1 MHRFVWQVSASL
13 VMLVCATATLLADE
27 DFHDPSIKV
36 TVESAVLITA
46 DAQASSASNVL
57 KLADG
62 SMTVRG
68 YRSTDG
74 GRTWSKP
81 SLPVA
86 RAFSDQWRQI
96 LGCVLQDGTYLG
108 IGMMTEIPKLEQHI
122 LKVYTSRGHLGSI
135 RGPTD
140 AVLRIPQG
148 TGGYVESGEFGSGTY
163 VDHGLIELRNGTL
176 IGTCYGW
183 WWGDETYSLL
193 EKYVP
198 ELGLYKYRSW
208 VIVSYDRGKSWE
220 VLGTPGY
227 WPELGTEGMC
237 EPGLVELADGELL
250 MLFRNGKGSQSCFQS
265 RSVDGGKTWR
275 KPRKLKATGS

>member
-86 RAFSDQWRQI
+86 RAFSDQ
-96 LGCVLQDGTYLG
+96 
-108 IGMMTEIPKLEQHI
+108 
-122 LKVYTSRGHLGSI
+122 
-135 RGPTD
+135 
-140 AVLRIPQG
+140 
-148 TGGYVESGEFGSGTY
+148 
-163 VDHGLIELRNGTL
+163 
-176 IGTCYGW
+176 
-183 WWGDETYSLL
+183 
-193 EKYVP
+193 
-198 ELGLYKYRSW
+198 
-208 VIVSYDRGKSWE
+208 
-220 VLGTPGY
+220 
-227 WPELGTEGMC
+227 
-237 EPGLVELADGELL
+237 
-250 MLFRNGKGSQSCFQS
+250 
-265 RSVDGGKTWR
+265 
-275 KPRKLKATGS
+275 